1 MPISQAR
8 RMNRI
13 ALALLVAALI
23 AFAAFHLVP
32 VGPRLGSDD
41 GWRVWPE
48 VRHFLEAPNLEDLQ
62 TMIGISSF
70 LTCVV
75 LILTS
80 PFLIPVLRS
89 SRLAWWLA
97 TIVSGMVFAGLG
109 VVVAIHNL
117 GPGTQPGPAVFCLLA
132 ALALNFLGLLFIRRE
147 APALPGPDS
156 H

>member
-1 MPISQAR
+1 MLIPHAR
-8 RMNRI
+8 RMNLI
-13 ALALLVAALI
+13 ALALLVTALI
-23 AFAAFHLVP
+23 AFTAFHLLP
-32 VGPRLGSDD
+32 VDSGIGSDD
-41 GWRVWPE
+41 GWRVWQE
-48 VRHFLEAPNLEDLQ
+48 IGLFLETPNLEDLQ

-75 LILTS
+75 MILTG
-80 PFLIPVLRS
+80 PFLIPVLRR

-97 TIVSGMVFAGLG
+97 TIVSGMAFAGLG

-147 APALPGPDS
+147 VPAAPAFDS
-156 H
+156 